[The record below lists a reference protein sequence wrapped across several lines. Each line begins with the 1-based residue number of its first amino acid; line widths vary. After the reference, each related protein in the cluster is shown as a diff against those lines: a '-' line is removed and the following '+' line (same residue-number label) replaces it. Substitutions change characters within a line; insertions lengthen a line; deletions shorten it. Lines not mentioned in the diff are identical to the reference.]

1 MTANEATAGSAEVN
15 ELLTR
20 DADFLRPLV
29 QALVQEALE
38 AEMTAALGAAK
49 GERTAARLGATGPA
63 TTSGAW

>member
-1 MTANEATAGSAEVN
+1 MTANEATAGLAEVK

-20 DADFLRPLV
+20 DADLLRPLV